1 MSNISELAQI
11 RYYTDKGMSLED
23 AQKQVIIDIENNQKE
38 REIKKQLRKIKQREA
53 ARNYYR
59 RKRQEQGLTVQIR
72 VV

>member
-11 RYYTDKGMSLED
+11 RYYTDKGMSHED
-23 AQKQVIIDIENNQKE
+23 AQRQVIIDIENNQKE